1 MSSPLALAGV
11 TALLQDMLA
20 NRLAEDPVAAALG
33 AVTISALPP
42 DRVELGENSDP
53 TQVNVFLHQI
63 TQNQGWAN
71 IGAPVRSGSGD
82 RLSAPPLALDLHYLI
97 TAYATQALR
106 TEILLARIAQTF
118 HEVPVPSRAA
128 ITQALA
134 PAAPPAG
141 FPPGMDLTGLADQF
155 EHLRITPEALSNEE
169 LSKLWSAL
177 QARYRPTLAFRVTT
191 VLIDSDLAARAAL
204 PSLWPQSRAGS
215 QPRPVIH
222 QVTAEAGPT
231 APVVPGSRIVITGT
245 DLVASPMRLLIGEAD
260 LTAAI
265 TAARPDR
272 LLVTLPAPGTLP
284 AGALPVS
291 IRHQALLGTPPSLRD
306 AQFSNRGI
314 VVVQPTASAVFA
326 PSAQVVDNG
335 VTLRDG
341 TLTLTLVPPVG
352 RGQRLVVLLNA
363 TDGSGISH
371 SFRAADGNGMAPAV
385 ASAAMVAVPVTRVAV
400 GPYLLRVQVD
410 AAESPLG
417 LAADGS
423 FASPVVVI

>member
-20 NRLAEDPVAAALG
+20 NRLAEDPVAAAVG

-63 TQNQGWAN
+63 AQNQGWAN
-71 IGAPVRSGSGD
+71 IGAPVRSGSGE
-82 RLSAPPLALDLHYLI
+82 RLSTPPLALDLHYLI
-97 TAYATQALR
+97 TAYATHALR

-128 ITQALA
+128 IIQALA

-169 LSKLWSAL
+169 MSKLWSAL

-204 PSLWPQSRAGS
+204 PSLRPQSRAS
-215 QPRPVIH
+215 SLPRPVIL
-222 QVTAEAGPT
+222 QITGEDGAA
-231 APVVPGSRIVITGT
+231 APVVPGSRVVILGRG
-245 DLVASPMRLLIGEAD
+245 LVATTMRLMIGEED

-265 TAARPDR
+265 TDARPDR
-272 LLVTLPAPGTLP
+272 LVVTLPDPGTLP

-291 IRHQALLGTPPSLRD
+291 IRHQAMLGNPPTLRD

-314 VVVQPTASAVFA
+314 VLLQPEASAVFA
-326 PSAQVVDNG
+326 QSRQVVEGG

-341 TLTLTLVPPVG
+341 VLTLTLVPPVG
-352 RGQRLVVLLNA
+352 REQRVVVLLNA
-363 TDGSGISH
+363 TDGSGLGH
-371 SFRAADGNGMAPAV
+371 SLRAPDGNGMAPNV
-385 ASAAMVAVPVTRVAV
+385 FSAATVAVPVQRVAV
-400 GPYLLRVQVD
+400 GTYLLRVQVD

-417 LAADGS
+417 LAADS
-423 FASPVVVI
+423 TFDSPTVAI